1 MTVRHKG
8 LLDLLEGATKRKQY
22 NQQELTDIAI
32 GTAKS
37 LRDFAEGI
45 ERDEPVGLWQEIK
58 TLPEVTKSLFKAHV
72 IDSFSKSATI
82 IEEAVKTRDI
92 LQISQGFIEA
102 TLNIFVGFEN
112 FFSQL
117 KEKIPIIMQLTKIAF
132 LFAILTTAPHLIPVA
147 SIVADNILTPRNHDQ
162 GLNNINKS
170 FNNLILNH
178 IDLADIPEKVQKFY
192 AIMQT
197 YKVPIESL
205 LSLNFDLEQLSH
217 LRNAQETPDQ
227 KHKLLTGMSEIKK
240 CIPCTES
247 AVKHFVSESKAEIS
261 NRLIILFQN
270 SSESIQNM
278 FKSIFETTIGKKFDE
293 IVSIL
298 APKKNIFDQ
307 VANFVKVTE
316 SLQDSLKKFSSE
328 IERAI
333 DDKLRKQISKTL
345 DDFIEQKF
353 IKPISKVQ
361 KIISS
366 AQTLSKQLGLSKAS
380 EMIIRD
386 FDHNSRNSQITR

>member
-132 LFAILTTAPHLIPVA
+132 LFAILTTSPHLIPVA